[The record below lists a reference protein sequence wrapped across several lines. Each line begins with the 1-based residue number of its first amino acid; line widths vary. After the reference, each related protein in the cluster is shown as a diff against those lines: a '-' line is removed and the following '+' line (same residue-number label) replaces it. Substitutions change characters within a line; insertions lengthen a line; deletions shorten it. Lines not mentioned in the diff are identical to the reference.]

1 MIDAV
6 FDFHNHKLTRDLY
19 MNLQSRMSEALRQPT
34 FDEVQSAERDLNV
47 ALVYQTD
54 IETLIFGHLKFF
66 DPGLP
71 PNHPENYYMEREW
84 RVAGRVEFSLSDIAA
99 LYVAPAFLAQA
110 ANDFPDLAGHII
122 ALETK
127 VVP

>member
-66 DPGLP
+66 DRL
-71 PNHPENYYMEREW
+71 
-84 RVAGRVEFSLSDIAA
+84 
-99 LYVAPAFLAQA
+99 
-110 ANDFPDLAGHII
+110 
-122 ALETK
+122 
-127 VVP
+127 